1 MARVASRGLLHQGEI
16 PDRMAALLH
25 LENVSK
31 CFYSGIST
39 EICPL
44 KEVTLQV
51 AQGERII
58 LLGKS
63 GSGKTT
69 FLNLVG
75 GVDVPTVGRIFFDNL
90 QLSALS
96 RPELARYR
104 RKEIGFI
111 FQFFNLFP
119 TLTVGENLMLP
130 LDLLGISDEQR
141 ARELL
146 AAVGLEDHWNQFPEK
161 LSGGEQQRV
170 AIARALIK
178 EPRLILA
185 DEPTGNLDLETGNAI
200 LGLIREV
207 CRNHNATL
215 IMVTHSAEA
224 LWLADRTFELRGGKL
239 LEVSG

>member
-1 MARVASRGLLHQGEI
+1 MG
-16 PDRMAALLH
+16 ALLN

-31 CFYSGIST
+31 CFHSGVSA

-75 GVDVPTVGRIFFDNL
+75 GVDQPTGGRIFFDNL
-90 QLSALS
+90 DLSALS
-96 RPELARYR
+96 RRDLAHYR

-119 TLTVGENLMLP
+119 ALSVGENLMLP
-130 LDLLGISDEQR
+130 LDLLGISGEKK

-146 AAVGLEDHWNQFPEK
+146 AAVGLQDHWNQFPEK

-178 EPRLILA
+178 DPRLILA
-185 DEPTGNLDLETGNAI
+185 DEPTGNLDLETGNTI
-200 LGLIREV
+200 LELMHEV
-207 CRNHNATL
+207 CTSRNATL

-224 LWLADRTFELRGGKL
+224 LWLADRTFNLRGGRL
-239 LEVSG
+239 LEEQ